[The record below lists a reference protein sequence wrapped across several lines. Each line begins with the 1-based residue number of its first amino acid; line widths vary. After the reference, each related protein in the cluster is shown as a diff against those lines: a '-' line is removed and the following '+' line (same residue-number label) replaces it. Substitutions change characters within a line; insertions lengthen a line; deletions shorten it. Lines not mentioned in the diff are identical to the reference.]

1 MVEQFV
7 FFCRFYRTTNIAIK
21 MMRSLSQSETN
32 YVNGIES
39 DLRRNDDLIVIVTE
53 EEELS
58 VDTVE
63 PTRYSNH
70 IKIKQTNF
78 QQDLAEVPDLIPR
91 NYLVPNQLTDGSQIS
106 ISEESPKK
114 YVCDVCLVA
123 SFSKSFSLKRHKM
136 IHSGE
141 RPHKCEQC
149 PKSFV
154 QKTDLK
160 RHETTHSDK
169 KSFSCYVPGCGKK
182 FKTKK
187 NLSSHEH
194 VHINVRP
201 CKLNWN

>member
-1 MVEQFV
+1 
-7 FFCRFYRTTNIAIK
+7 
-21 MMRSLSQSETN
+21 MMRCFSQSETK

-39 DLRRNDDLIVIVTE
+39 DLRRNDDLIGIMS
-53 EEELS
+53 EEELF
-58 VDTVE
+58 VDRLE
-63 PTRYSNH
+63 PTRYSNR
-70 IKIKQTNF
+70 IKIKRTNS
-78 QQDLAEVPDLIPR
+78 QQDSAEISDLTPR
-91 NYLVPNQLTDGSQIS
+91 NYLIPNQFPPMMLKSEIS

-114 YVCDVCLVA
+114 FVCDICLVA

-136 IHSGE
+136 LHSGE

-149 PKSFV
+149 QKTFV

-160 RHETTHSDK
+160 RHETTHSEN
-169 KSFSCYVPGCGKK
+169 KSFSCNVDGCGKK

-194 VHINVRP
+194 VHVDVRP